1 MEYLFYGFLIHALGG
16 VTINRVNIGPL
27 ISVGAYYLIY
37 QGILKVDRD
46 NLFFNKI
53 INFLFA
59 LMIMSGLSFLL
70 GIANRNGLDGILGI
84 AIFVLDIIVFLN
96 LIKGIATYSD
106 KLNDPKQTIKLF
118 KRWRMRYILIGVIMV
133 ISIVAVIVSI
143 ASVPWSSMIDF
154 FNALRT
160 NPTNVQGV
168 LDMYLDVLQPV
179 LITFFVWLISVIALA
194 TAVLI
199 FEILQLVAMYKISQD
214 YARYLAVA
222 ALQQPASSNPSN
234 LE

>member
-1 MEYLFYGFLIHALGG
+1 MNFIFYGFLIHALGG
-16 VTINRVNIGPL
+16 FTINQINIGPL

-46 NLFFNKI
+46 NPFFNKI

-59 LMIMSGLSFLL
+59 LMILSGLSFLL
-70 GIANRNGLDGILGI
+70 GIASRNGLDGLLGI

-96 LIKGIATYSD
+96 IIKGITTYSD
-106 KLNDPKQTIKLF
+106 KLNDPKQPIKLF
-118 KRWRMRYILIGVIMV
+118 KRWRMRYILLGAMV
-133 ISIVAVIVSI
+133 AISIIAIIVSI
-143 ASVPWSSMIDF
+143 ATVPWSSMIDF
-154 FNALRT
+154 FNALRA

-168 LDMYLDVLQPV
+168 LEMYLDVIQPV
-179 LITFFVWLISVIALA
+179 LITFFVWLISLIALA
-194 TAVLI
+194 TAVLV

-214 YARYLAVA
+214 YTRYLAIA
-222 ALQQPASSNPSN
+222 ALQQPASSNASN